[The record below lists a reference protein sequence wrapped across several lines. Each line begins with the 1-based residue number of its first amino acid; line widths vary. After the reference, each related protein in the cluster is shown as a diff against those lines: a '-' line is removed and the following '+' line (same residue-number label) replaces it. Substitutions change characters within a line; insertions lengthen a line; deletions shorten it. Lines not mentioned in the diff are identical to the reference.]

1 MNEQSPGAGPTPR
14 LYHSSALLLPDARVV
29 LAGGGRRN
37 ELVDQPNAEFFS
49 PPYLFQ
55 GPRPDTPQPES
66 TTWSWAE
73 TVVVGS
79 AATSASSIARAT
91 LLRIGHNTHQFSMDQ
106 SFMELEIVARDAAN
120 NTLTLRTPESA
131 YIAPPGYYM
140 LFLLSDAGVPS
151 EAVYIQISC

>member
-1 MNEQSPGAGPTPR
+1 
-14 LYHSSALLLPDARVV
+14 
-29 LAGGGRRN
+29 
-37 ELVDQPNAEFFS
+37 
-49 PPYLFQ
+49 
-55 GPRPDTPQPES
+55 
-66 TTWSWAE
+66 
-73 TVVVGS
+73 
-79 AATSASSIARAT
+79 
-91 LLRIGHNTHQFSMDQ
+91 MDQ